1 MEPSLSV
8 VIVVPPEAQ
17 EIPSLSSL
25 QRLEGVSQ
33 MIEIIVARGRM
44 PSVQRNLA
52 VARATGDWIWFLD
65 NDSLVSLST
74 WQAVG
79 AWIQREDVDVDVIG
93 GPNLCPS
100 DAPWLQRAFSLVMSS
115 RLAFGPSRARY
126 LRVGAERLSSEKEL
140 ILCHLLMRRTLFLEH
155 EGFDEGL
162 YPNEENAL
170 LEKISSHGGRL
181 WYDPE
186 CSVERYPRRHLSGF
200 MKMIFRY
207 GRGRAQQ
214 FKHHPGKGSLLNMLP
229 GLFSLYFWL
238 SLFLTLWGNLHAN
251 HLWMLWIPAAGV
263 AVASLLEGL
272 LHVRQHPLLPALISG
287 PLIPLCHL
295 AYGHGFLLGMLGHRD
310 APEARNRCKH
320 VDLEVITSTHKKP

>member
-52 VARATGDWIWFLD
+52 VERATGDWIWFLD

-100 DAPWLQRAFSLVMSS
+100 DAPWVQRA
-115 RLAFGPSRARY
+115 
-126 LRVGAERLSSEKEL
+126 
-140 ILCHLLMRRTLFLEH
+140 
-155 EGFDEGL
+155 
-162 YPNEENAL
+162 
-170 LEKISSHGGRL
+170 
-181 WYDPE
+181 
-186 CSVERYPRRHLSGF
+186 
-200 MKMIFRY
+200 
-207 GRGRAQQ
+207 
-214 FKHHPGKGSLLNMLP
+214 
-229 GLFSLYFWL
+229 
-238 SLFLTLWGNLHAN
+238 
-251 HLWMLWIPAAGV
+251 
-263 AVASLLEGL
+263 
-272 LHVRQHPLLPALISG
+272 
-287 PLIPLCHL
+287 
-295 AYGHGFLLGMLGHRD
+295 
-310 APEARNRCKH
+310 
-320 VDLEVITSTHKKP
+320 

>member
-1 MEPSLSV
+1 MK
-8 VIVVPPEAQ
+8 A
-17 EIPSLSSL
+17 
-25 QRLEGVSQ
+25 
-33 MIEIIVARGRM
+33 
-44 PSVQRNLA
+44 
-52 VARATGDWIWFLD
+52 
-65 NDSLVSLST
+65 
-74 WQAVG
+74 
-79 AWIQREDVDVDVIG
+79 
-93 GPNLCPS
+93 
-100 DAPWLQRAFSLVMSS
+100 
-115 RLAFGPSRARY
+115 
-126 LRVGAERLSSEKEL
+126 
-140 ILCHLLMRRTLFLEH
+140 LMK
-155 EGFDEGL
+155 GL

-229 GLFSLYFWL
+229 GLFSPL
-238 SLFLTLWGNLHAN
+238 SLVVTVPDPLGKSACQPPLDALDSGSRCCGGFAVGRASSCSTAS
-251 HLWMLWIPAAGV
+251 PAA
-263 AVASLLEGL
+263 SLD
-272 LHVRQHPLLPALISG
+272 QW